1 MEINEIQMNNL
12 LRKIYSV
19 LKYCTLKKFD
29 TSTDYGRQQ
38 ERYRIISL
46 SIIANLISKFL
57 SLLTLVLTVSLT
69 LPYLGSARF
78 GVWMTIASLSAALTF
93 LDLGIGNALTN
104 RIAHACANGER
115 PEVIKKTSG
124 GIALLLLVSICITCV
139 LYIICSVIDWRIFI
153 KGIDDNILGEVQ
165 RAIKLFVVIFGI
177 SILSNGIQKIYMGMQ
192 KAYITY
198 FLNSLLSLI
207 SIFCLIYY
215 SSLHAT
221 IPVLILISS
230 GIPLFT
236 GMFLMILLIKDGFV
250 SLNEIFHNMRNEAP
264 HLISTGFFF
273 FILQIGTLATW
284 SGDNFIISST
294 LGVAFV
300 AILSLTQRLFQISTV
315 PLTIYNTPLWVAYAD
330 AHARKD
336 THFIKKTLLAS
347 FKIVGFSSLIMA
359 TFLIL
364 FGRDIISVWTGDK
377 IDIPQSF
384 IIAYAIWS
392 IVDAVSNTLASFLNG
407 LGIVK
412 QQVFAVV
419 SLVIISIP
427 AKYFIVSHFGLTAM
441 LSCFIAIYIVNYI
454 VWYTISFKKCIY
466 SQLSI

>member
-1 MEINEIQMNNL
+1 M
-12 LRKIYSV
+12 
-19 LKYCTLKKFD
+19 
-29 TSTDYGRQQ
+29 
-38 ERYRIISL
+38 
-46 SIIANLISKFL
+46 
-57 SLLTLVLTVSLT
+57 
-69 LPYLGSARF
+69 
-78 GVWMTIASLSAALTF
+78 
-93 LDLGIGNALTN
+93 
-104 RIAHACANGER
+104 
-115 PEVIKKTSG
+115 
-124 GIALLLLVSICITCV
+124 LLVSICITCV

-250 SLNEIFHNMRNEAP
+250 SLNEIFLNMRNEAP

-315 PLTIYNTPLWVAYAD
+315 PLTIYNTPSGL
-330 AHARKD
+330 HMRM
-336 THFIKKTLLAS
+336 LMRE
-347 FKIVGFSSLIMA
+347 KI
-359 TFLIL
+359 LIL
-364 FGRDIISVWTGDK
+364 
-377 IDIPQSF
+377 
-384 IIAYAIWS
+384 
-392 IVDAVSNTLASFLNG
+392 
-407 LGIVK
+407 
-412 QQVFAVV
+412 
-419 SLVIISIP
+419 
-427 AKYFIVSHFGLTAM
+427 
-441 LSCFIAIYIVNYI
+441 
-454 VWYTISFKKCIY
+454 
-466 SQLSI
+466 